1 MNTELQAMIDAGRK
15 LIAEQATAEQRKTA
29 HADAGLSTVTLTVT
43 TPGEVETLRQAV
55 TAVTA
60 QCGRARPETCR
71 EVSPWK

>member
-1 MNTELQAMIDAGRK
+1 MRPSTPETHCWLLGDVVV
-15 LIAEQATAEQRKTA
+15 TAV
-29 HADAGLSTVTLTVT
+29 ADAGLSTVTLTVT

-71 EVSPWK
+71 EVTPWK